1 MHLVRCGTH
10 PCFRFESVWTS
21 TLRPEYSEVS
31 HTPIFDTKEYEYG
44 GASAV
49 KLIFGAV
56 GLCRQ
61 SDLPGDTNQF
71 HQIYQ
76 GVVPTSNENTSHFLL
91 GFSYYYSGFA
101 FYWDGAGEAF
111 FRLGEST
118 ETQAVGNSWSNAT
131 GVPASGEIVLGLNI
145 ASTAA
150 TAQAHGEPG
159 QGGLV
164 AYKIPDNLDLD

>member
-1 MHLVRCGTH
+1 MDMNVDTGPMEEFKQVQEEMRVNLVM
-10 PCFRFESVWTS
+10 WTMLLP
-21 TLRPEYSEVS
+21 TLKRLSGVV
-31 HTPIFDTKEYEYG
+31 
-44 GASAV
+44 AS
-49 KLIFGAV
+49 
-56 GLCRQ
+56 
-61 SDLPGDTNQF
+61 
-71 HQIYQ
+71 IYQ